1 MKDTIVKQCVDI
13 LKRDDVKHE
22 LKILFTPLINFIL
35 YEINPYVYTIVT
47 IILLLFIMNL
57 TIIFILLFMLRNKQT
72 FFKSP

>member
-22 LKILFTPLINFIL
+22 LKVLFTPLINFIL

-47 IILLLFIMNL
+47 IILLLF
-57 TIIFILLFMLRNKQT
+57 MLRNKQS

>member
-22 LKILFTPLINFIL
+22 LKVLFTPLINFIL

-57 TIIFILLFMLRNKQT
+57 TIIFILLFMLRNKQS

>member
-22 LKILFTPLINFIL
+22 LKVLFTPLINFIL

-57 TIIFILLFMLRNKQT
+57 TIIFIFLFMLRNKQS